1 TVTMLNLVSMAVIL
15 MVGEAATWPSGL
27 AAQGTPSA
35 SCPASDRRDASV
47 VRKLLASESRAG
59 TERGEFGPSRGASVR
74 PLRTDS
80 DQAVCARLNELF
92 PAATDGSVSRS
103 YYALD
108 KYYLVVIQR
117 ERSTRPR
124 SEFTPV
130 VILDHDLNPVEI
142 LAM

>member
-1 TVTMLNLVSMAVIL
+1 MLNLAAMAVVL
-15 MVGEAATWPSGL
+15 VAGQAATWPSGL

-35 SCPASDRRDASV
+35 ACPASDRRDASV
-47 VRKLLASESRAG
+47 VRKLLASEWRVAAS
-59 TERGEFGPSRGASVR
+59 ERGEDHPSRGASVR

-80 DQAVCARLNELF
+80 DQAVCARLNERF

-103 YYALD
+103 FYALD

-117 ERSTRPR
+117 ERSTGPG

-130 VILDHDLNPVEI
+130 VILDQDLNPVEI
-142 LAM
+142 LSM